1 MKYVIEIRRQS
12 KGRPG
17 LTVEIEFNTKEEAEA
32 YLQKTYE
39 DYVKGQEATVDYE
52 TITINEELFQ
62 KEIIIRKRNE
72 KGKKV
77 FSLLLT
83 TFIKDF

>member
-1 MKYVIEIRRQS
+1 MKYVIEVRRQS

-17 LTVEIEFNTKEEAEA
+17 LTVEIEFNTREEAEA

-39 DYVKGQEATVDYE
+39 DYVKGQESTVDYE
-52 TITINEELFQ
+52 VAVINEQQFQ
-62 KEIIIRKRNE
+62 NEILIRKRNE

-83 TFIKDF
+83 TFIKEY